1 MSSEQ
6 RLRGPWGWSS
16 LASERPFLTIFKI
29 FKKIYCF
36 YVCVLAWVYMYHMW
50 AGGHRGQKTVLKSV
64 VSFHV
69 APGTRHA
76 VAHRHTCKTNIHKH
90 KIKTF
95 SKMTNASTSTL
106 HLNLRAKS
114 LYTLGLSV
122 QLHPSPT
129 VGFLIPS
136 QTQSSIWQQVANGSS
151 LFFLRIC
158 FEKSKVTKSIHRRW
172 NCQVW
177 KGQEQS
183 LASHQ

>member
-1 MSSEQ
+1 M
-6 RLRGPWGWSS
+6 
-16 LASERPFLTIFKI
+16 
-29 FKKIYCF
+29 
-36 YVCVLAWVYMYHMW
+36 CVLAWVYTYHMW
-50 AGGHRGQKTVLKSV
+50 AGGHRGQKRVLKSV

-69 APGTRHA
+69 APDTRHA

-90 KIKTF
+90 KIKHF
-95 SKMTNASTSTL
+95 QKWLMLLPHSTWVL
-106 HLNLRAKS
+106 EQRV
-114 LYTLGLSV
+114 YTLSLSV
-122 QLHPSPT
+122 QLHPSPI

-172 NCQVW
+172 DCQVW